1 MQVTRD
7 NFPAIFPKFVE
18 LLQTCDFYSFDEEMT
33 GINTPELPESMTD
46 SPEESYRAK
55 CTVASRYNI
64 IQVGICL
71 FHKDNKN
78 SKSTPTQYIARPFNF
93 ILFPNHSDDF
103 TIEERSRDVV
113 LSPSSL
119 AFLRRH
125 DMNFQSWIYY
135 GIAYCDKVQ
144 EEALRKKHQERYKE
158 LSQNNNNNNN
168 NNNNKD
174 QGIDIMTEEEKKW
187 FDNAVST
194 VRTFSDRIQDTLNR
208 VKEKNKDFPLSK
220 IELAATMDLLQ
231 SSGREIFLTPVKS
244 KTVREYFKQ
253 YVEKHFNNVLI
264 SFRRQGSSFTGIVR
278 AIFPEERARLEK
290 KEENFKKRE
299 LTDMLGF
306 RLIFKA
312 LVESEKP
319 CVGHNC
325 FADILFLFASLESS
339 LPDTLPEFKE
349 RLGKM
354 FPIIFDTRYIASRQD
369 YFPLGRFGSRYLG
382 GFFEEYGFNSANIQV
397 KLPLGFEAYDAMTT
411 EKGERNS
418 SSSGSSSGNNNKNNN
433 GLTHEA
439 GYDALLTGTLL
450 LNLLAEM
457 GGYDVATAPK
467 NVINRVALF
476 RSLYALRLDDLKED
490 EYLPEN
496 GVLELRHEKNIKVHH
511 IESCFLTLSFQN
523 VSLYTIDETRT
534 LAVLPSSWS
543 KSPTLVGENKDAK
556 WLSTFITSRFPQ
568 YFEASLYDPARN
580 KPGMGVGPF
589 RTTPKAL
596 MRAALKAALR

>member
-7 NFPAIFPKFVE
+7 NFPAIFPKFLE

-55 CTVASRYNI
+55 RTVASRYNI

-71 FHKDNKN
+71 FHKDEKN
-78 SKSTPTQYIARPFNF
+78 SNSTPVHYIAYPFNF

-119 AFLRRH
+119 AFLRRQE
-125 DMNFQSWIYY
+125 MNFQSWVYH

-144 EEALRKKHQERYKE
+144 EEALRKKHQERYQE
-158 LSQNNNNNNN
+158 ISQD
-168 NNNNKD
+168 NNNKAH
-174 QGIDIMTEEEKKW
+174 GIDIMSEEEKKW
-187 FDNAVST
+187 FENAVSM
-194 VRTFSDRIQDTLNR
+194 VRTFSDRVQITLDR
-208 VKEKNKDFPLSK
+208 AKEKHKDFSMSR
-220 IELAATMDLLQ
+220 IEVAATMDLLE
-231 SSGREIFLTPVKS
+231 SSGREIFLTPVRS

-253 YVEKHFNNVLI
+253 YVEKTFKNVLL
-264 SFRRQGSSFTGIVR
+264 SFRRQGSSYTATVR
-278 AIFPEERARLEK
+278 AIFPEERARQEK
-290 KEENFKKRE
+290 KEEDLKKRE

-306 RLIFKA
+306 RLVFKA
-312 LVESEKP
+312 LVESKKP

-325 FADILFLFASLESS
+325 FADILFLFASLDGS
-339 LPDTLPEFKE
+339 LPDTLTEFKE
-349 RLGKM
+349 RLGET
-354 FPIIFDTRYIASRQD
+354 FPTIFDTRYIASRQD
-369 YFPLGRFGSRYLG
+369 YFPVGRFGFRYLG
-382 GFFEEYGFNSANIQV
+382 GFFEEYGFNSANIHIT
-397 KLPLGFEAYDAMTT
+397 LPLGFESYDVMTT
-411 EKGERNS
+411 ERGGGGGGGGIGKGERNS
-418 SSSGSSSGNNNKNNN
+418 SNGS
-433 GLTHEA
+433 LTHEA

-467 NVINRVALF
+467 NVINRMALF

-490 EYLPEN
+490 EYLPES
-496 GVLELRHEKNIKVHH
+496 GVLELRHEKTVKVHH

-523 VSLYTIDETRT
+523 VSLHTIDETRT
-534 LAVLPSSWS
+534 LAILPSSWP
-543 KSPTLVGENKDAK
+543 KSSALVGENKDAK

-568 YFEASLYDPARN
+568 YFEASLYDPAKNRT
-580 KPGMGVGPF
+580 GVGSGPF
-589 RTTPKAL
+589 RATPPAL
-596 MRAALKAALR
+596 TRMAVRSLFR